1 MTDPRTALIAA
12 LHDEL
17 PGLSWGHCVH
27 LADAVAA
34 RLAGDGITLVAIAE
48 QPPP

>member
-17 PGLSWGHCVH
+17 PGASWWECVH
-27 LADAVAA
+27 LADAVAQ
-34 RLAGDGITLVAIAE
+34 RLAGDGIALVAVPD
-48 QPPP
+48 QPLP

>member
-1 MTDPRTALIAA
+1 VTDPRIALIAA

-17 PGLSWGHCVH
+17 PGMSWGACVH

-34 RLAGDGITLVAIAE
+34 RLAGDGIVLVAIPE
-48 QPPP
+48 HPPS